1 MTLYLAFYV
10 AATHVLSGICFD
22 VLCGILS
29 AILSSAYFTIVFG
42 ILLDV
47 CVDSFLIFFDK
58 CFNILSRIYLAFIL
72 TLHAATLLAFYLAYI
87 LLAFYVAFFLALY
100 YRNGEEH

>member
-29 AILSSAYFTIVFG
+29 AILSRAYFTIVFG
-42 ILLDV
+42 ILLDA
-47 CVDSFLIFFDK
+47 CVDSFVFF
-58 CFNILSRIYLAFIL
+58 
-72 TLHAATLLAFYLAYI
+72 
-87 LLAFYVAFFLALY
+87 
-100 YRNGEEH
+100 